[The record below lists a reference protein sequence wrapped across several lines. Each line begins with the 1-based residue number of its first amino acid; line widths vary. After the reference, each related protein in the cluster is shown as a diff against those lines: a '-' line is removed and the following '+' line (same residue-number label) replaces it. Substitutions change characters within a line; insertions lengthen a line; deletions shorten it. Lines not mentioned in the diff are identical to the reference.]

1 MNRELD
7 LCLLHAPLQTNIL
20 QTTIIKKKYPA
31 KNTDNHQR
39 TLVEI
44 EYAYILENLKSE
56 HQSHKKK
63 FFYWSIE

>member
-1 MNRELD
+1 MNRELN

-20 QTTIIKKKYPA
+20 QTSIIKRKYPA

-44 EYAYILENLKSE
+44 EYSYILENLDKE
-56 HQSHKKK
+56 WKSHKKK

>member
-7 LCLLHAPLQTNIL
+7 LCLLRAPLQTNIL

-31 KNTDNHQR
+31 KITDDHQR

-44 EYAYILENLKSE
+44 EYIFFVENLNRE
-56 HQSHKKK
+56 YQSHKKK